1 MPWMIVAAAVLLL
14 ALLLY
19 VMFGAWLP
27 AKNRITRLE
36 SELKDV
42 YAREA
47 VLQTR
52 MAQQE
57 QRTTQRDQQMATLR
71 AEREALAK
79 RIDDLERELTE
90 AKLRAIDRRPR

>member
-1 MPWMIVAAAVLLL
+1 MPWMIVVAAVLLL

-19 VMFGAWLP
+19 VLFAGWLP
-27 AKNRITRLE
+27 AKHRITRLE
-36 SELKDV
+36 GELKDV

-57 QRTTQRDQQMATLR
+57 QRTTLRDQQMAALR
-71 AEREALAK
+71 AEREALAR
-79 RIDDLERELTE
+79 RIEDLERALTD
-90 AKLRAIDRRPR
+90 AKLRAVR

>member
-19 VMFGAWLP
+19 VLFAAWLP
-27 AKNRITRLE
+27 AKQRITRLE

-57 QRTTQRDQQMATLR
+57 QRTSVRDQQMAALR
-71 AEREALAK
+71 AEREALAR
-79 RIDDLERELTE
+79 RIEDLERALTD
-90 AKLRAIDRRPR
+90 AKLRSVR